1 MADGCFKMVTAMNI
15 SDLIKHLN
23 INKGAVVSVVGC
35 GGKTTLVEKM
45 AEALKEDYKVGVA
58 ASTKMLIP
66 GRGTYSDIFIRSKRE
81 CIQTTEKPG
90 IYYFADEIIP
100 SKLSGFGGYM
110 EALAKASMDMI
121 LVEADGSKSRPC
133 KGWTSFEPVILDDT
147 TLTIGVLT
155 LDALGKPATDES
167 VHRMREFE
175 KLTGIKS
182 GEIIRESHLCAMVNS
197 DEGMFKQVKTRKV
210 LLINKVESK
219 EQYQRAI
226 NFIDNHILKVDEIYI
241 GSIKNEFIEIY
252 KKDDVKTAAV
262 VLASGY
268 GKRMGQN
275 KLLMHIDGKP
285 MIQYVLDN
293 VEKNDFYERH
303 IVTAYKEVENIA
315 AAYGDFHTV
324 INTHPEFGQ
333 SHSVVLGTKHC
344 SAECDGYMF
353 FTGDMPKLTCETVN
367 KLLKVFAKEDKI
379 VVPVYGSNPGN
390 PVIFPKRFRKTLLD
404 LTGDAGGRQIIKAF
418 REQVVYVPV
427 TDKKQGM
434 DIDTHE
440 DFMRLEAKSDE
451 D

>member
-1 MADGCFKMVTAMNI
+1 MG
-15 SDLIKHLN
+15 
-23 INKGAVVSVVGC
+23 
-35 GGKTTLVEKM
+35 
-45 AEALKEDYKVGVA
+45 
-58 ASTKMLIP
+58 TK
-66 GRGTYSDIFIRSKRE
+66 SS
-81 CIQTTEKPG
+81 
-90 IYYFADEIIP
+90 
-100 SKLSGFGGYM
+100 
-110 EALAKASMDMI
+110 
-121 LVEADGSKSRPC
+121 SKS
-133 KGWTSFEPVILDDT
+133 
-147 TLTIGVLT
+147 
-155 LDALGKPATDES
+155 
-167 VHRMREFE
+167 
-175 KLTGIKS
+175 GI
-182 GEIIRESHLCAMVNS
+182 
-197 DEGMFKQVKTRKV
+197 VK
-210 LLINKVESK
+210 
-219 EQYQRAI
+219 
-226 NFIDNHILKVDEIYI
+226 
-241 GSIKNEFIEIY
+241 
-252 KKDDVKTAAV
+252 
-262 VLASGY
+262 
-268 GKRMGQN
+268 
-275 KLLMHIDGKP
+275 
-285 MIQYVLDN
+285 
-293 VEKNDFYERH
+293 KNDFYERH